1 MGLKKQ
7 LTAVQILLLALSAM
21 VLYAQTAYAEGP
33 SAWLNMNY
41 TNLKGYEDDQKV
53 SESDSLNQN
62 YYFRFEKSVTP
73 LLSYHL
79 NLRTTLTNTYITD
92 SGGETTADY
101 LRAVEPG
108 LDLFFRHPV
117 YGIELGARRLE
128 QWDTAN
134 LQNDSRRTTEFY
146 YSRFTVRP
154 YELPNLSVQLDRQR
168 DYDHLSPGGTDSTDT
183 KFTGTSWHDLTYRAL
198 KFSYNVSYKWNENET
213 PLKTVYKT
221 VNNNLNCMYN
231 IGYNKSLL
239 NNRISLTAGY
249 QGNYTRNKTESFAQQ
264 GGSIEFRRTPVSGQY
279 GLGTQIQPPVDTLV
293 PTPTLTDGN
302 YDSPATTSGG
312 TINIGQNGN
321 RYHNIGVLNESG
333 KPVDALYLYVNKD
346 VRNDVN
352 LENPANWRVYK
363 SNTNL
368 PNTWTEVSVQAITI
382 TLYDALNHIYR
393 YEMQLSSAQDALYL
407 KAVTMDTATINDVLV
422 TEIEAWGRETFHR
435 GKNTQITTFF
445 THGINW
451 SATYRPVTR
460 LSFSLNY
467 YLNRNDQEPE
477 SVLGSIGGAFA
488 NIISKLDSEK
498 EAGLKS
504 NVTRTYGASATWL
517 TTNFLTTTARFQRNE
532 GFDNRAE
539 DDPNKIDIK
548 SDSYSLTFSSSPLPT
563 LDTNLSLIRTYS
575 YSFDQKQS
583 ISDLLLLTIGSRLH
597 RDVNMITDVGYTNAK
612 TYPAYHL
619 SNPASSPEKTQN
631 TTWYLRGTLDA
642 RLTLKLT
649 ANLSYGLSFLSGDT
663 SGHSHDGAFIIT
675 YRPGKFISLSGNFR
689 INDTEGEQTISEG
702 AFVDWLVVPAVRMNL
717 RYEHRYE
724 KAASANTHTIGGY
737 VLWYMTRFID
747 AQLTYNY
754 TLSEDEKKTETYT
767 LGGNLTCRFW

>member
-1 MGLKKQ
+1 
-7 LTAVQILLLALSAM
+7 
-21 VLYAQTAYAEGP
+21 
-33 SAWLNMNY
+33 
-41 TNLKGYEDDQKV
+41 
-53 SESDSLNQN
+53 
-62 YYFRFEKSVTP
+62 
-73 LLSYHL
+73 
-79 NLRTTLTNTYITD
+79 
-92 SGGETTADY
+92 
-101 LRAVEPG
+101 
-108 LDLFFRHPV
+108 
-117 YGIELGARRLE
+117 
-128 QWDTAN
+128 
-134 LQNDSRRTTEFY
+134 
-146 YSRFTVRP
+146 VRP

-264 GGSIEFRRTPVSGQY
+264 GGSIEVRRTPVSGQY

-302 YDSPATTSGG
+302 YDLPATTSGG

-422 TEIEAWGRETFHR
+422 TEIEAWGRETFNR

-445 THGINW
+445 THGINL

-460 LSFSLNY
+460 LSFSLSY
-467 YLNRNDQEPE
+467 YLNRNDQEPK

-488 NIISKLDSEK
+488 NMIRRLDSEK
-498 EAGLKS
+498 DASLKS

-517 TTNFLTTTARFQRNE
+517 TTTFLTTTARFQRNE

-539 DDPNKIDIK
+539 DDPNKTDIK

-612 TYPAYHL
+612 TYPVYHL
-619 SNPASSPEKTQN
+619 SNPASSPENTQN

-663 SGHSHDGAFIIT
+663 SGYSHDGAFIIT